1 MFLVDADEF
10 FYCPQASASI
20 STQRLYQQRIHNEF
34 IAKGIE
40 EMRYVRIPYS
50 GLAPKGMM
58 ILNSQNRSTI
68 EFTNHT
74 GHCLISAFDN
84 NGDLYDFF
92 SCWSKGSSYDNFAKS
107 ADMASICPFHYN
119 HWSCD
124 GMKGG
129 GRDFTKIRL
138 LLCFFVWFSSLSLS
152 LLDSLW
158 CLFILFLPSLVSI
171 GVGVKSH

>member
-1 MFLVDADEF
+1 LFSFLDADEF
-10 FYCPQASASI
+10 FFCPQASSSI
-20 STQRLYQQRIHNEF
+20 SSQRSYQQRLHNEF

-50 GLAPKGMM
+50 GLAPKGM

-68 EFTNHT
+68 DFTNHT
-74 GHCLISAFDN
+74 GYCLISALDN
-84 NGDLYDFF
+84 NGSLSDFF

-107 ADMASICPFHYN
+107 ADLASICPFHYN

-129 GRDFTKIRL
+129 GRDFTKIRFFFL
-138 LLCFFVWFSSLSLS
+138 LSFFPHCLCLFLCLSLFFLFPFTFISKMS
-152 LLDSLW
+152 L
-158 CLFILFLPSLVSI
+158 
-171 GVGVKSH
+171 